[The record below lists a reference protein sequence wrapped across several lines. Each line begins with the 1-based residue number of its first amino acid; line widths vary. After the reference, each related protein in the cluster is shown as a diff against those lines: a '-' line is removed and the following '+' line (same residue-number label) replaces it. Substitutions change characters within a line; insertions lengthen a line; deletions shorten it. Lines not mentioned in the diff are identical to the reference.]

1 MEECTHPQ
9 EEDVEARVDRQL
21 LYPVDTSPPLPSL
34 LINGLQ
40 QAFQVITGS
49 LPAAVLIASLI
60 GAGEE
65 YGVRAELLSV
75 CLFTSGVAT
84 FLQISVGCRLPVIEG
99 PSGTL
104 LVGIVAIVSD
114 PKLSDA
120 ALREGRAGNDTT
132 IVPWKIRM
140 TEIQGN
146 VMLASG
152 VEFLLGMSGMLG
164 FLLRFIGPLTVAPCV
179 TVLGVTLC
187 QYMIPLCE
195 QHWGIA
201 SLTTLLAILFA
212 LFLVNVK
219 TPFLT
224 INHGKCSVS
233 RHPLFQLN
241 AIILAVAVSWITCHV
256 LTVTNTLPSN
266 STIYGHMARTDV
278 RLGVLYDAPWF
289 FLPSPF
295 PYGLPTIS
303 STGLTAMI
311 TVILV
316 SIITMPGNYSA
327 VSRVVQMP
335 HLPAHAINRG
345 IAVQGFN
352 GVVSGML
359 GGVMSNMTYVQSLG
373 VIAVTKVAS
382 LRVFVTA
389 ALILVVGGV
398 VGKVGAVFTIIPDP
412 VVGGVNLVAMS
423 TVTAVGVSMLKSVD
437 LSSSRNLLILGMS
450 ISLGLLLPEW
460 MASNKDFINTGS
472 QGFDQVMTVLL
483 SNPMFVSSVLGC
495 VLDNLAAGTLEER
508 GMTHRDDTGP
518 CDSHV
523 TKHDPY
529 GLPYVTSFIERLGC
543 CSFFP
548 LSPTY
553 DKEITCTRCDRR
565 TLKTILVERI
575 KSHE

>member
-9 EEDVEARVDRQL
+9 EVDGEVRVDRQL

-49 LPAAVLIASLI
+49 LPAAVLIASLT

-65 YGVRAELLSV
+65 YGMRAELLSL

-84 FLQISVGCRLPVIEG
+84 LLQICVGCRLPVIEG
-99 PSGTL
+99 PAGTI
-104 LVGIVAIVSD
+104 LVGIVVIVSD
-114 PKLSDA
+114 PKLTDA
-120 ALREGRAGNDTT
+120 SLRESRPGNDTT
-132 IVPWKIRM
+132 IVPWKMRM

-146 VMLASG
+146 LMLASG
-152 VEFLLGMSGMLG
+152 VQFLLGVSGTLG
-164 FLLRFIGPLTVAPCV
+164 FLIRFIGPLTLAPCV

-187 QYMIPLCE
+187 RYMIPLCE

-201 SLTTLLAILFA
+201 SLTTFLSILFA
-212 LFLVNVK
+212 VFLVNVK
-219 TPFLT
+219 IPFLT
-224 INHGKCSVS
+224 LNHRKCSVT
-233 RHPLFQLN
+233 RYPLFQLN
-241 AIILAVAVSWITCHV
+241 AIILAVAVSWLTCHV
-256 LTVTNTLPSN
+256 LTMTNTLPSN

-278 RLGVLYDAPWF
+278 RMRVLYDAPWI

-303 STGLTAMI
+303 STGSTAMI

-316 SIITMPGNYSA
+316 AIIEMPGNYSA
-327 VSRVVQMP
+327 ISRVVQLP

-345 IAVQGFN
+345 VAVN
-352 GVVSGML
+352 GVTGVISGML
-359 GGVMSNMTYVQSLG
+359 GGVMSSMTYVQSLG
-373 VIAVTKVAS
+373 VVAVTKVAS
-382 LRVFVTA
+382 RRVFVTA
-389 ALILVVGGV
+389 ALILMVGGV

-437 LSSSRNLLILGMS
+437 LSSPRNLLILG
-450 ISLGLLLPEW
+450 IAVSLGLLLPDW
-460 MASNKDFINTGS
+460 MAANKDLIKTGS
-472 QGFDQVMTVLL
+472 KGFDQVLTVLL
-483 SNPMFVSSVLGC
+483 SNPMFVSSLFGC

-508 GMTHRDDTGP
+508 GMTKQDDAGP
-518 CDSHV
+518 YDNHV

-529 GLPYVTSFIERLGC
+529 RLPYVTRFIERLHC

-548 LSPTY
+548 LSPTF
-553 DKEITCTRCDRR
+553 DKEPTCWRCDRR
-565 TLKTILVERI
+565 RLNMNLVE
-575 KSHE
+575 